1 LKNEFP
7 NQKGFS
13 RSNLF
18 SMKQWFEF
26 YSASNIEIEKIQQLV
41 GQIPKNKIIS
51 KI

>member
-1 LKNEFP
+1 
-7 NQKGFS
+7 
-13 RSNLF
+13 
-18 SMKQWFEF
+18 MKQWFEF